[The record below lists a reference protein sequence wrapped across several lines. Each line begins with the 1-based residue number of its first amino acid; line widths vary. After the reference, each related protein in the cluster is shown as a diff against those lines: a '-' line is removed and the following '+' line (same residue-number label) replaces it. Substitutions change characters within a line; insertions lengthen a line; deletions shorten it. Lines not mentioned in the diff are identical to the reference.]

1 MKKRYAI
8 KFGLLVTALK
18 NLRIPLLIAFGLPCF
33 QVAAMAASSV
43 YLSEN
48 RLNIALIAMVGPVMS
63 QALAYL
69 YFPYAT
75 AEKKFFNSHNTAKSI
90 VLALVAFET
99 IRQTFI
105 AIKMA
110 AGVSFGALIQS
121 NCTSAVDTF
130 ADAAKCA
137 TAVWLQLASYNVVWW
152 LLPALLLEFISS
164 RVARK
169 RRLLGDA

>member
-1 MKKRYAI
+1 MAS
-8 KFGLLVTALK
+8 LK

-48 RLNIALIAMVGPVMS
+48 RLNFALIVMVGLMMS
-63 QALAYL
+63 QALAYI
-69 YFPYAT
+69 YFPYVT
-75 AEKKFFNSHNTAKSI
+75 AHKKFFHSHNTAKSI
-90 VLALVAFET
+90 VLALIAFET
-99 IRQTFI
+99 IRQAFVV
-105 AIKMA
+105 IKMT
-110 AGVSFGALIQS
+110 AGVSFMALIQS
-121 NCTSAVDTF
+121 SCGSAVGTF
-130 ADAAKCA
+130 AEAAKCA
-137 TAVWLQLASYNVVWW
+137 TAFWLQLASYNVGWW